1 MTYDLMS
8 EASGDVYRSLL
19 DFGLTQC
26 SQALLVTSPGELPM
40 HVATVLNTLSP
51 HLITSE
57 ERGDWPGTTLLSGGA
72 RVWTYHYDPE
82 VASVLRDAT
91 SGLYGW
97 QEPDLPEDLCL
108 LRGPGVVW
116 LGSVA
121 HEADAWLEMTTRE
134 ASTLTTAIPALA
146 ELLAPPRPSGRA

>member
-97 QEPDLPEDLCL
+97 QE
-108 LRGPGVVW
+108 
-116 LGSVA
+116 
-121 HEADAWLEMTTRE
+121 
-134 ASTLTTAIPALA
+134 
-146 ELLAPPRPSGRA
+146 